1 MQDFARIFD
10 GVEDPRTS
18 NATRHDLH
26 EMLMIALLCV
36 ICGGQTCTDMELFGR
51 SKEQFL
57 RRFMTLEH
65 GIPSH
70 DAFSALFRILD
81 PDCLGRALLR
91 LAADWAEQHGPDVIA
106 IDGKTLRRSF
116 EDAAKRTPLH
126 VVNAFATGARLTLGQ
141 VKVDGKSNEITAMPA
156 LLELLDIE
164 GSTVTVDAMHTQRA
178 TAETITAKGGAYV
191 LALKGNQETLH
202 DDVRLHLAD
211 PENAEKMTRFNDVD
225 TGHGRIEIREATVCH
240 DVDTLV
246 DLHHWPGLQAVGK
259 VTSTREIKGE
269 RSTETRFFLLSERL
283 DPERFLKTVRAHWAV
298 ENSLHWVL
306 DVTMGEDSLRNR
318 KDNGP
323 ENLALMRKLALNLA
337 RITPT
342 ARKQSMRGK
351 LKRAGWDNDFLLKL
365 VSFASSLAKDVEP
378 G

>member
-91 LAADWAEQHGPDVIA
+91 LAADWAERLGPDVIA

-202 DDVRLHLAD
+202 DDVRLHMAD
-211 PENAEKMTRFNDVD
+211 PENAEKD
-225 TGHGRIEIREATVCH
+225 
-240 DVDTLV
+240 
-246 DLHHWPGLQAVGK
+246 
-259 VTSTREIKGE
+259 
-269 RSTETRFFLLSERL
+269 
-283 DPERFLKTVRAHWAV
+283 
-298 ENSLHWVL
+298 
-306 DVTMGEDSLRNR
+306 DSF
-318 KDNGP
+318 
-323 ENLALMRKLALNLA
+323 
-337 RITPT
+337 
-342 ARKQSMRGK
+342 Q
-351 LKRAGWDNDFLLKL
+351 
-365 VSFASSLAKDVEP
+365 
-378 G
+378 